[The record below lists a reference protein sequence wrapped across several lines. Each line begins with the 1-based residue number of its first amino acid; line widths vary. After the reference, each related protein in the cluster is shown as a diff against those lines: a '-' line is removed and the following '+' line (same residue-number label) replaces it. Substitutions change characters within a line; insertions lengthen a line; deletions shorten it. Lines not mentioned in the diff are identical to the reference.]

1 MKTSIL
7 SRSLRAVLALAT
19 TLSMLAGAEA
29 LFAPPAAPTQVVTLP
44 AVTVTHHRDLDP
56 VCWAFLEE
64 LLDRLRTHPAVIFPP
79 LPSLFAS
86 QYLPSA

>member
-7 SRSLRAVLALAT
+7 SRSLLAVLALAT

-44 AVTVTHHRDLDP
+44 AVTVTHHRDLALTTVSLAADP
-56 VCWAFLEE
+56 LETQPV
-64 LLDRLRTHPAVIFPP
+64 LALGAALRDPFDR
-79 LPSLFAS
+79 
-86 QYLPSA
+86 